1 MISQFAARHKQ
12 KPFKLILPLHV
23 ICPFKTVERVLQ
35 LHLSR
40 ASSGEQ
46 TNMDSS
52 INSYRLFGDEDESQ
66 EPLIHDEVDYEGTT
80 DIKRSE
86 RTLCNWCLSLVKYLN
101 ASFQMTVICGVLF
114 GLIATLLWWIELNLE
129 VICFGFWSDIAMK
142 IRRYTLMSDVIK
154 AFVVFFWPLLTIT
167 PICSW
172 SMIKESNLLFW
183 CTIGC
188 FVDAF
193 QLFSLYVFDHYD
205 EDWGARIEDGIF
217 SVVSLIVFYKCARY
231 RQHLSSNNNR
241 TLIITLTLAM
251 QFIAISVLLL
261 PYNFLFLKYYRGST
275 HVGKILLSCSLI
287 PVFYIPK
294 LIIGNLLTNLHGIY
308 KPSEGIVFASGFLV
322 ISTMVTRLA
331 QAGIENLTY
340 FTIVSIFHGIVMIL
354 DKLSF
359 PLRVKLF
366 KLLCRKRGN
375 HAHEVSLYTQHYTA
389 HQSLISIMT
398 ETSSVIMSNA
408 AACLLAYYY
417 KRDESTGKRYSGWFL
432 LVAMIKRSAIAVS
445 IEWIFNSISSRFQ
458 NERFKIPVLRLW
470 KIDRRFILVI
480 HLIQTIYVVV
490 YFAHHANLTLLQDV
504 FLKSNQTCIG
514 LFEKL

>member
-1 MISQFAARHKQ
+1 MI
-12 KPFKLILPLHV
+12 
-23 ICPFKTVERVLQ
+23 
-35 LHLSR
+35 
-40 ASSGEQ
+40 
-46 TNMDSS
+46 
-52 INSYRLFGDEDESQ
+52 
-66 EPLIHDEVDYEGTT
+66 
-80 DIKRSE
+80 
-86 RTLCNWCLSLVKYLN
+86 
-101 ASFQMTVICGVLF
+101 
-114 GLIATLLWWIELNLE
+114 
-129 VICFGFWSDIAMK
+129 
-142 IRRYTLMSDVIK
+142 
-154 AFVVFFWPLLTIT
+154 WPLFTIM

-188 FVDAF
+188 FVDSF
-193 QLFSLYVFDHYD
+193 QFLCLYLFDRYD
-205 EDWGARIEDGIF
+205 GNRGSHIQQGIF

-231 RQHLSSNNNR
+231 RQHLSNNNNR
-241 TLIITLTLAM
+241 TLFITLTFAM

-261 PYNFLFLKYYRGST
+261 AYNFLFLKYYRGST

-308 KPSEGIVFASGFLV
+308 KPNEGIVFASGFLV

-366 KLLCRKRGN
+366 KLLCRQRGN
-375 HAHEVSLYTQHYTA
+375 HTHEVSLYTQHYTA

>member
-1 MISQFAARHKQ
+1 M
-12 KPFKLILPLHV
+12 
-23 ICPFKTVERVLQ
+23 LQ
-35 LHLSR
+35 PHLSR
-40 ASSGEQ
+40 ASSAAQ
-46 TNMDSS
+46 TEMDDIS
-52 INSYRLFGDEDESQ
+52 ISSYRLVCDEDESQ
-66 EPLIHDEVDYEGTT
+66 DYLVDDEVDYEGAT

-86 RTLCNWCLSLVKYLN
+86 RTLCNWCLSLFRYLN
-101 ASFQMTVICGVLF
+101 ASFQMTVICGISF

-129 VICFGFWSDIAMK
+129 VICFGYWRDITLK

-154 AFVVFFWPLLTIT
+154 AFLIMFWPLLTIV
-167 PICSW
+167 PISSW
-172 SMIKESNLLFW
+172 SMIKECNVIFW

-193 QLFSLYVFDHYD
+193 QLFCLYIFDHYD
-205 EDWGARIEDGIF
+205 EDWGAHIQDGIF

-231 RQHLSSNNNR
+231 RQQLSNSRNR
-241 TLIITLTLAM
+241 ILIVTLTLAM

-261 PYNFLFLKYYRGST
+261 PYNFVFLKYYRRST

-287 PVFYIPK
+287 PLFYIPK
-294 LIIGNLLTNLHGIY
+294 LIIGSLITNLHGVY
-308 KPSEGIVFASGFLV
+308 QPSEGIIFASGFLV

-331 QAGIENLTY
+331 QAGIESLAY

-354 DKLSF
+354 DKLCF

-366 KLLCRKRGN
+366 KLLCKKHVA
-375 HAHEVSLYTQHYTA
+375 HAHDASLYTQHYTA

-408 AACLLAYYY
+408 AAYLLAYYY

-432 LVAMIKRSAIAVS
+432 FEAIIKRSAIAVS
-445 IEWIFNSISSRFQ
+445 IELFFNSMALRLQ
-458 NERFKIPVLRLW
+458 NERFEIPVLRLW
-470 KIDRRFILVI
+470 KIDGKFILVI

-490 YFAHHANLTLLQDV
+490 YFSHHVTLTLLQDV